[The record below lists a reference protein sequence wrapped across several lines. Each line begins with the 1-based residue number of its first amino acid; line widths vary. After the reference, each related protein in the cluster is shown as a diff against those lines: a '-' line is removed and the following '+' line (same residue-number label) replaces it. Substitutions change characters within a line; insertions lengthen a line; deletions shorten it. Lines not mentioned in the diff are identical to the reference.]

1 MPTEIQ
7 EFDIIDPTADD
18 PTKAFPEPK
27 DDEPPQPAAKQQS
40 EDEVDLEVVDDTPEE
55 DRGRKPIAAS
65 EDPLEPTQEELQR
78 FSQREKDTLFK
89 LRAARHDER
98 RRADAA
104 ERERQAAI
112 EYARALQQQMQAI
125 QNRYATDANAAVKQL
140 VDATEGE
147 IAYIKAQLSK
157 AYEAGD
163 ANQVTDLTEKLT
175 DAKAKLWQYK
185 NYQPQ
190 VPQFQQPATQSTG
203 QEAQNPVQSGPNEV
217 QQVQPDARALEW
229 QRQNPWF
236 MKDPVMTNAAFGI
249 HEKLVRQDR
258 LDPNIEPDEYYE
270 RLNAEL
276 RQLFPKLNGQAP
288 SGQQAPQQR
297 SGAPVAGVSR
307 SSGQPTQRGGKTVI
321 QLTKSQQA
329 VAESLGIPLKE
340 YAKEL
345 MRLNKEQR

>member
-7 EFDIIDPTADD
+7 EFDLIDPTQDD
-18 PTKAFPEPK
+18 PTKNFPEPK
-27 DDEPPQPAAKQQS
+27 GEQAQQQNAAGEEEELQI
-40 EDEVDLEVVDDTPEE
+40 VDDTPEE
-55 DRGRKPIAAS
+55 DRNRPPVAKS
-65 EDPLEPTQEELQR
+65 DDPLEPTQEELQR
-78 FSQREKDTLFK
+78 FSERDRSTLAK
-89 LRAARHDER
+89 LRQARHDER

-112 EYARALQQQMQAI
+112 EYARALQQQVNAI

-147 IAYIKAQLSK
+147 ISYIKAQLSK

-190 VPQFQQPATQSTG
+190 VPQIPAQGTG
-203 QEAQNPVQSGPNEV
+203 QAPQAAVQSAPSEV
-217 QQVQPDARALEW
+217 PQVTPDARALEW
-229 QRQNPWF
+229 QRRNDWF
-236 MKDPVMTNAAFGI
+236 LKDPVMTNAAFGI
-249 HEKLVRQDR
+249 HEKLVRMDR

-270 RLNAEL
+270 RLDAEL
-276 RQLFPKLNGQAP
+276 RQLFPKLAQQQPAQQ
-288 SGQQAPQQR
+288 QQAPQQR
-297 SGAPVAGVSR
+297 SGAPVAGVNR
-307 SSGQPTQRGGKTVI
+307 ASGQVSQRGGKTVV
-321 QLTKSQQA
+321 QLTKSQLA
-329 VAESLGIPLKE
+329 IAESLGIPPKE

-345 MRLNKEQR
+345 LRINKEQR